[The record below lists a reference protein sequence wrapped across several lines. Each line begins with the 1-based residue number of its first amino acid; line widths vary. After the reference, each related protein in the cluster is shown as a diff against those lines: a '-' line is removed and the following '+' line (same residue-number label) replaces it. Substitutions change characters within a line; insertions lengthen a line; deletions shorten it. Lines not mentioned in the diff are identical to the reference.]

1 MKPSA
6 FTKPVIQ
13 VAGIQDIQE
22 CQMLVDLGARW
33 LGFPLRL
40 AVHREEL
47 TEEEAARL
55 IASLPHFVTPILIT
69 YEHRWSEVHD
79 LCRFLGVRAV
89 QLHGDAPRN
98 EVRRLREVWP
108 TLWVIKSVI
117 VRPGARAED
126 CFRSIEQ
133 LLPYVDALITD
144 THDPETGACGAT
156 GKTHDWN
163 VSRWIVERCD
173 KPVIL
178 AGGLTAEN
186 VAEAIRTVRP
196 AGVDAHTGLE
206 NAFGRK
212 DAQKVAAFLQ
222 EAQAAFANL
231 RGSSRPAQVSHSSP
245 R

>member
-6 FTKPVIQ
+6 FKKPVIQ

-22 CQMLVDLGARW
+22 CQMLVDLGVRW

-40 AVHREEL
+40 AVHREDL
-47 TEEEAARL
+47 TAEEAACL
-55 IASLPHFVTPILIT
+55 IASLPRFVTPVLIT
-69 YEHRWSEVHD
+69 YEHRWHEIHD
-79 LCRFLGVRAV
+79 LGRFLGVHAV
-89 QLHGDAPRN
+89 QLHGNASRR
-98 EVRRLREVWP
+98 EVRRLKEVWP

-117 VRPGARAED
+117 VMPGARAED
-126 CFRSIEQ
+126 CLQSIEP
-133 LLPYVDALITD
+133 LLPHVDALITD
-144 THDPETGACGAT
+144 TQDPETGACGAT

-163 VSRWIVERCD
+163 VSRWIVERCG

-178 AGGLTAEN
+178 AGGLTVEN

-206 NAFGRK
+206 DASGRK
-212 DAQKVAAFLQ
+212 DAKKVAAFLRK
-222 EAQAAFANL
+222 AQAAFANL
-231 RGSSRPAQVSHSSP
+231 WSASRPAHPSYSSP